1 MENRFLLLV
10 EDSEEDFEITSWAL
24 NKINFNR
31 TIIRVKDCEEALLYL
46 FPAQKK
52 DGLPGLMLLDLNLPG
67 MSGKQLLQ
75 TLRRSESSPPVP
87 VVMLSTSCN
96 PGDVNDCYS
105 LGAAGYLTKPLSLEL
120 YVEKLRDLTHYW
132 FNVVTLPVQN
142 YRSPT
147 G

>member
-31 TIIRVKDCEEALLYL
+31 TIIRAKDCEEALLHL
-46 FPAQKK
+46 FPVQKK
-52 DGLPGLMLLDLNLPG
+52 DGLPGLVLLDLNLPG

-75 TLRRSESSPPVP
+75 TLRRSESPPPVP
-87 VVMLSTSCN
+87 VVMLSTSSN

-120 YVEKLRDLTHYW
+120 YVEKLRDLIHYW
-132 FNVVTLPVQN
+132 FNVVTLPIQN

>member
-1 MENRFLLLV
+1 MANRPLLVV
-10 EDSEEDFEITSWAL
+10 EDSDEDFEITCWAL

-31 TIIRVKDCEEALLYL
+31 TIIRAKDADEALLYL

-52 DGLPGLMLLDLNLPG
+52 DGLPGLMLLDLNLSG

-75 TLRRSESSPPVP
+75 RLRCSESPPPVP
-87 VVMLSTSCN
+87 VVILSTSDN

-105 LGAAGYLTKPLSLEL
+105 LGAAGYLVKPLSLEL

-132 FNVVTLPVQN
+132 FNVVTMPVQN
-142 YRSPT
+142 YRVPS
-147 G
+147 